1 MIIIDDFQTS
11 LKKIILLFSQKIN
24 ERFLGICGFLL
35 NHAFVIDIAEVRCYD
50 TAKLNRFR

>member
-1 MIIIDDFQTS
+1 MIIIADFQTS

-35 NHAFVIDIAEVRCYD
+35 NHTFVIDIAEVRCYD